1 MLGERRCAVD
11 CTGTL
16 LDVTKDWISGKFRLT
31 FEVNEDITKAI
42 DSLSRCEK
50 LALKAEK
57 HREKR
62 SNDANAFCWVLLH
75 KIAAKV
81 GMKAEDV
88 YREFIKDF
96 GVCEIIPIRE
106 DAISR
111 WCAVWKSK
119 GYGWITEDMGECRN
133 IKGYHNI
140 KCFYGSSSY
149 NTAEMSSLIDAIVDE
164 CGELGIDTATPEEIE
179 RIKAAW
185 QNG

>member
-1 MLGERRCAVD
+1 MI
-11 CTGTL
+11 CTGKLTAYGYNCEAQGVEITFLTSNADPQQVHDL
-16 LDVTKDWISGKFRLT
+16 LSAGEL
-31 FEVNEDITKAI
+31 DI
-42 DSLSRCEK
+42 
-50 LALKAEK
+50 KAEK

-75 KIAAKV
+75 KIAARV

-111 WCAVWKSK
+111 WRAVWKSK

-164 CGELGIDTATPEEIE
+164 CDELGIDTATPGEIE